1 MKEIIKTL
9 LLAVFFYFLAIFQMS
24 YLPFI
29 APFNLIVIL
38 VLLINFLEDPK
49 ERLGIFSAVI
59 AGIII
64 DIYSAGYLGFMT
76 LSLFF
81 ASIVLKYILSR
92 YVRIPSLPWLPKI

>member
-1 MKEIIKTL
+1 MKGIIKTI
-9 LLAVFFYFLAIFQMS
+9 LLAAFFYFLAILQMS

-38 VLLINFLEDPK
+38 VLLINLLEDPK
-49 ERLGIFSAVI
+49 EKLGTFSAVI

-64 DIYSAGYLGFMT
+64 DIYSSGYLGFMA